1 MPAPTGSAGHCTG
14 SVQTPVKQEPPKA
27 TCRGSPLSRAGMPP
41 RARAGTSAPSA
52 MCATEDGPDQANDE
66 PADGAA
72 GVDLGVISQLLIR
85 VLNGAAGPALKTG
98 GNPGAAAELLVVL
111 QKLQTSPM
119 AGIATTEA
127 KRAAPAPPADGK
139 GAARGKHAV
148 DRVGEKVAAG
158 ATHTGADHLYPTRR
172 STPLAGVDDVPGP
185 GVYAKLALKLLLRR
199 CRARGVTYFPNFS
212 SRCYA
217 LKTDLRRDYDVC
229 YQDVVVMMEDKNYS
243 LRVNKVWAKF
253 RTDSSAIARRT
264 LIDGLEIK
272 VDATGYF
279 KIELPVKVKEE
290 LYDRYAP
297 YKCLHHTSNTALGCW
312 ILENVG
318 QDVPNWSHEPK
329 DRRPFTSE
337 IFYEACVAA
346 YPEWE
351 MEGIMLDYGLAN
363 HETEAMC
370 FSGGPV
376 EHEKRMKDAAKLV
389 WKVVKKWLGISQGVW
404 YDEEVGALQWGDYG
418 LYVNSSGF
426 TEFIPNNVDSLV
438 VRDSLWLEA

>member
-1 MPAPTGSAGHCTG
+1 
-14 SVQTPVKQEPPKA
+14 
-27 TCRGSPLSRAGMPP
+27 
-41 RARAGTSAPSA
+41 
-52 MCATEDGPDQANDE
+52 MCATEDGPDQATDE

-72 GVDLGVISQLLIR
+72 GVELGVISQLLIR

-98 GNPGAAAELLVVL
+98 GNPAAAAELLVVL

-127 KRAAPAPPADGK
+127 KRAAPAPPDDGK
-139 GAARGKHAV
+139 GAARGKQAA

-158 ATHTGADHLYPTRR
+158 ATHTGVDHLYPTRR
-172 STPLAGVDDVPGP
+172 SMPLAGVDDV
-185 GVYAKLALKLLLRR
+185 YTKLAMKLLLCM

-217 LKTDLRRDYDVC
+217 LKTVPRKDYAVC

-290 LYDRYAP
+290 VYDRYAP
-297 YKCLHHTSNTALGCW
+297 
-312 ILENVG
+312 LEKFE

-329 DRRPFTSE
+329 DRRPFMSE

-351 MEGIMLDYGLAN
+351 LEGIM
-363 HETEAMC
+363 
-370 FSGGPV
+370 
-376 EHEKRMKDAAKLV
+376 
-389 WKVVKKWLGISQGVW
+389 
-404 YDEEVGALQWGDYG
+404 WGDYG

-426 TEFIPNNVDSLV
+426 TEFIPNHVDSLV
-438 VRDSLWLEA
+438 VRESLWLEA